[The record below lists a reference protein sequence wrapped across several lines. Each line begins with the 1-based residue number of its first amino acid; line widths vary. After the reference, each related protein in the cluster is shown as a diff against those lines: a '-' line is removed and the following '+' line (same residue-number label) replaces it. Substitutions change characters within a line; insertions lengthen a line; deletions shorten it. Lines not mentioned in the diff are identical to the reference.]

1 MNYKV
6 IGDSCCD
13 YTPELKA
20 DPHFTIV
27 PLTLEIGDYTIIDDE
42 KFDQKDFLRRV
53 AESPI
58 GPKTACPSPEAYRD
72 AIEKADADE
81 VYIITL
87 SQHLSGSFQS
97 AVVGQQMY
105 EEETPEADRKKV
117 RVFSSD
123 SASSGQLNLCLLI
136 KELKEEGTSFEEV
149 CRILDEKIDVMK
161 TWFVL
166 ESLETLRKNGRLSAV
181 KSLIASAL
189 NIKPVMS
196 AEHGVIIKVDQQRGM
211 NKALKKMIELSV
223 AHAGGPEKTKDLRL
237 CIAHVN
243 NPERAAFVKEEYL
256 KVAPFRDVV
265 ITDTMGVATIYGN
278 DGGIVVAL

>member
-105 EEETPEADRKKV
+105 EEETTEADRKKV

-256 KVAPFRDVV
+256 KIAPFRDVV

>member
-13 YTPELKA
+13 YTPDLKA

-27 PLTLEIGDYTIIDDE
+27 PLTLEIGDYTVIDDE
-42 KFDQKDFLRRV
+42 HFDQKDFLRRV

-72 AIEKADADE
+72 AIEKSDADE

-97 AVVGQQMY
+97 ALVGQQMY
-105 EEETPEADRKKV
+105 EEETEEANRKKI

-123 SASSGQLNLCLLI
+123 SASPGQLNLCLTI
-136 KELKEEGTSFEEV
+136 KELKESGKSFEDV
-149 CRILDEKIDVMK
+149 CSILDQKIDVMK

-196 AEHGVIIKVDQQRGM
+196 ANHGVICKVDQQRGI
-211 NKALKKMIELSV
+211 NRALKKMIELSI
-223 AHAGGPEKTKDLRL
+223 AHVGGPEMTKDLRL

-243 NPERAAFVKEEYL
+243 NPERAEFVKSEYL
-256 KVAPFRDVV
+256 KAASFRDVV
-265 ITDTMGVATIYGN
+265 ITDTMGVATIYAN
-278 DGGIVVAL
+278 DGGIIVAF